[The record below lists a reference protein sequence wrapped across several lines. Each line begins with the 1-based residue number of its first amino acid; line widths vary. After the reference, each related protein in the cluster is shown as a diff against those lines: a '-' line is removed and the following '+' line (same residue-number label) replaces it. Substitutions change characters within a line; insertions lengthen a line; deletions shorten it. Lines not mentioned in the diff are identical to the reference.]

1 MPVVQ
6 VWPCPG
12 KSIEQLQFVN
22 ASGPLGCT
30 SAGISCITFLTFSS
44 EFGSDFGAGNK
55 KSHYHKGAYNIYWNS
70 NFFSLSKLFFKFC
83 KPHRINVKHKLI
95 SLISGTIIWA
105 QERMAVL
112 SLLAYCKFFNI
123 SVHVSA
129 KSISYSP
136 KQQRE
141 FHSFHKISKTEN
153 VKPAKETL
161 PPTSANDVCKYRL
174 IQPPQTFLSFS
185 F

>member
-12 KSIEQLQFVN
+12 KSIEQLQFVS

-95 SLISGTIIWA
+95 SLISGTTIWA

-112 SLLAYCKFFNI
+112 SLLAYCKFLI
-123 SVHVSA
+123 SPFLFQLKASHILQNNRGNSIHST
-129 KSISYSP
+129 KS
-136 KQQRE
+136 
-141 FHSFHKISKTEN
+141 
-153 VKPAKETL
+153 VKWKM
-161 PPTSANDVCKYRL
+161 
-174 IQPPQTFLSFS
+174 
-185 F
+185 